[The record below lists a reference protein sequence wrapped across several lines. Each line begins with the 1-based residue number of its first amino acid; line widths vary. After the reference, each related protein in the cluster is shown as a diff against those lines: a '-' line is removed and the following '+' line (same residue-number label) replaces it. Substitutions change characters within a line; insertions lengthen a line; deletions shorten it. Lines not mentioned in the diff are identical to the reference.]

1 MWHDCPM
8 SEPGHGAV
16 VSYRMDG
23 PVATITMD
31 DGKVNALT
39 LALIAA
45 LNDALDQALEDH
57 AVVIVAGREGRFS
70 AGFDLKTLT
79 GGSREGPALLTAGFE
94 LSERL
99 LSYPFPVVIACTGHA
114 LAMGSFLLL
123 SGDYRVGADGDF
135 KIGANEVAIGLVMP
149 ETAIE
154 ICKQRIPASHF
165 GRVVVNAEIFQPSEA
180 MAAGFLDRVVPAGSV
195 MEVAS
200 ETAARMATL
209 DMRAHAATK
218 LRVRAGALAA
228 MRATIVSDEA
238 AFVEMLAR

>member
-1 MWHDCPM
+1 MPEQRD
-8 SEPGHGAV
+8 STV
-16 VSYRMDG
+16 VSYRKEG
-23 PVATITMD
+23 PVATVTMD

-39 LALIAA
+39 FPLIAA
-45 LNDALDQALEDH
+45 LNEALDQALEDH
-57 AVVIVAGREGRFS
+57 AVVMLAGRQGRFS

-79 GGSREGPALLTAGFE
+79 GGGGEGPALLTAGFE

-99 LSYPFPVVIACTGHA
+99 LSYPYPVVIACTGHA

-165 GRVVVNAEIFQPSEA
+165 GRVVVNAEIFEPSEA
-180 MAAGFLDRVVPAGSV
+180 VSAGFLDRVVPAASV
-195 MEVAS
+195 TEVAS

-209 DMRAHAATK
+209 DMRAHTATK
-218 LRVRAGALAA
+218 LRVRAGTLAA

-238 AFVEMLAR
+238 AFVEMLTA